1 MRTPIAAAVLLAFA
15 SWHLTAYAQST
26 GASTTSSTP
35 STAGTA
41 SAASDA
47 STSTGPA
54 PVVSAVPLDTVVV
67 TASRTRQA
75 LADALPQTTV
85 FDRQAIQD
93 SGASDL
99 ASLLSMA
106 PGVQI
111 SSSGSFGST
120 AGLYLRGADSTHTL
134 ILIDGVRVDSTSLGA
149 AELAQLQLDQI
160 DRVEIVNGNVSALYG
175 SGAIG
180 GVVQVFTKKGGDHT
194 PYFNFETELGSYG
207 TQRQRASVGGA
218 LDADG
223 STTFDVTVSRFKTDG
238 FASINTQLAPG
249 ANPNPDGF
257 QNTSVN
263 ATLKHQFNDGW
274 DVGATF
280 YESSG
285 RDYFTS
291 AYDALPTDINDE
303 ENSVRALSAF
313 VDGKLTSQWT
323 THLKAAVGDDQTTA
337 YLNQAEN
344 GRYNS
349 SNRQLTWQNEYALTS
364 GQKILFGYEHLEQTL
379 NSDQYSVPDRNV
391 NSGFVG
397 YEGKFG
403 ASQIQL
409 NVRHDQYSDFGGANS
424 YYAGYGYNLTPQW
437 KFIASYSD
445 AFTAPSFNQ
454 LYYPNYGNPALLPE
468 RSHSMEAAIQ
478 YDAKDLGL
486 VRVTAFQT
494 RYTNLINAV
503 DVGNFNYIAENI
515 GHAEVQGVE
524 TSWAG
529 QIGLTDVRASFTIQD
544 PVNLDTDSDLPQRS
558 RRFLTLSAN
567 RSYANWRFG
576 GQWQVSA
583 ARMDSSGVNLGGFG
597 LLDLTARYNITKS
610 WYVTG
615 SFDNVFNKKYETVYT
630 YNTPGRGA
638 YITLGW
644 SPKL

>member
-280 YESSG
+280 YESTG